1 MEACGLLSS
10 SVLLS
15 HANMLSPNDI
25 SLVKKRHAH
34 ISSTPSV
41 ELQMAMGTPA
51 CFDSQRDVQSCSSLG
66 LDCHNVTLASIPAE
80 MRSALANS
88 RGREHQKFLDA
99 GKMPARNYKTVQEA
113 YALGTIQ
120 GARAIGFEDQS
131 GSLAVGKLAD
141 IIVLDALSPTMIC
154 GAQQDPVTAIV
165 MHSTPADVVMTIVDG
180 IVRKRDGRLEP
191 VSVCP
196 EAQVYAGAGRSS
208 LQWAD
213 VVKPLLKSRDAI
225 QGRLEKIDFD
235 EAKRAALKVFG
246 YDESSIVDSI
256 GKGLTPTH

>member
-1 MEACGLLSS
+1 MEAYGLLTS

-25 SLVKKRHAH
+25 SLIKKRKAH

-51 CFDSQRDVQSCSSLG
+51 CFDSQRGDIQACSSLG

-80 MRSALANS
+80 MRAALANA
-88 RGREHQKFLDA
+88 RGTQHQKFLDA
-99 GKMPARNYKTVQEA
+99 GKFLARVYKTVQEA
-113 YALGTIQ
+113 YALGTIK
-120 GARAIGFEDQS
+120 GARAIGFEDQI

-141 IIVLDALSPTMIC
+141 IIVLDALSPNMIC
-154 GAQQDPVTAIV
+154 GAQMDPVTAIV

-180 IVRKRDGRLEP
+180 VVRKRDGKLEP
-191 VSVCP
+191 VAV
-196 EAQVYAGAGRSS
+196 AQGAQAYAGAGQSS
-208 LQWAD
+208 LRWAD

-225 QGRLEKIDFD
+225 QGRLDKIDFVD
-235 EAKRAALKVFG
+235 AKRAAMKVFG
-246 YDESSIVDSI
+246 YDESRIVESI
-256 GKGLTPTH
+256 